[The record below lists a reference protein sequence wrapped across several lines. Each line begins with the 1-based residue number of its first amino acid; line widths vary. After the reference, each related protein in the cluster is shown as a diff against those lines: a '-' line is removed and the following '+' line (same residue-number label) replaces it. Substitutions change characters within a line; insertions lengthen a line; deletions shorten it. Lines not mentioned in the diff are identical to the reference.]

1 MKRSEF
7 RKRTFNIVAII
18 LAIGAFLGFLVQ
30 TGYVRSPLAL
40 FLMTI
45 FLLYPFRKTS
55 KTARRLLFV
64 IIAFFVFWLIS
75 FVPETFAAFIIAF
88 TIAYLFDPVVS
99 KITSPKRPRWLVS
112 LTAMILLFGLISLVA
127 VYVFPLIF
135 SQINNVMSNVRSLV
149 TTASEYFESGKLQ
162 QLFASVG
169 IEDKNIQE
177 MIQKEFLPELR
188 TMLQSIISMLLQLF
202 KGVSGIATQLL
213 NAILIPV
220 FSFYFLKD
228 FDKVKEQLKL
238 ILGKKDKKMLKNL
251 RRINDIFRVYIGWQV
266 FAASM
271 IAIITSVVFTI
282 AGIENG
288 ILLGI
293 LCGFLNP
300 IPYIGLIASWV
311 LASLIVLIT
320 GPDDMLFQII
330 VIITTVNIIH
340 FVNAYFVE
348 PNILGTRIG
357 LHPLVLIASLF
368 IFGALFGFLG
378 LLIAV
383 PSTATLM
390 LFYEDWK
397 LKLQEENG

>member
-1 MKRSEF
+1 
-7 RKRTFNIVAII
+7 
-18 LAIGAFLGFLVQ
+18 
-30 TGYVRSPLAL
+30 
-40 FLMTI
+40 
-45 FLLYPFRKTS
+45 
-55 KTARRLLFV
+55 
-64 IIAFFVFWLIS
+64 
-75 FVPETFAAFIIAF
+75 
-88 TIAYLFDPVVS
+88 
-99 KITSPKRPRWLVS
+99 
-112 LTAMILLFGLISLVA
+112 
-127 VYVFPLIF
+127 
-135 SQINNVMSNVRSLV
+135 
-149 TTASEYFESGKLQ
+149 
-162 QLFASVG
+162 
-169 IEDKNIQE
+169 
-177 MIQKEFLPELR
+177 
-188 TMLQSIISMLLQLF
+188 
-202 KGVSGIATQLL
+202 
-213 NAILIPV
+213 V

-271 IAIITSVVFTI
+271 IAILTSVVFTI